1 MRKRYHELTDEDLA
15 RIVHEAHLGLR
26 ISLNGS
32 ATDVHF
38 DAMPQD
44 RKDMETLQVRMFR
57 EGRSL
62 AEVHRMWVGWMRER
76 GWTDGERN
84 VQNKTHPNLREYDE
98 LDDESKAKLRQA
110 QRIVF
115 THVMPDYLEEIA
127 YKDIRTRSWSELAQD
142 LDYDTGAIVCTAHM
156 RFAPCREESRYC
168 AYSEA
173 QEDIER
179 VAEYQRGTDE

>member
-1 MRKRYHELTDEDLA
+1 MRKSYHELDDEDLA

-62 AEVHRMWVGWMRER
+62 AEVHRMWVTWMRER

-84 VQNKTHPNLREYDE
+84 VQDKTHPNLREYDE

-110 QRIVF
+110 QRIIF
-115 THVMPDYLEEIA
+115 THVMPDYLEKIA
-127 YKDIRTRSWSELAQD
+127 YKDIRSRPWSELAQD
-142 LDYDTGAIVCTAHM
+142 LEYDTGAVVCTAHM
-156 RFAPCREESRYC
+156 RFAPCRKDDGTC
-168 AYSEA
+168 NYSEDPVDVDRIYRH
-173 QEDIER
+173 QNE
-179 VAEYQRGTDE
+179 